1 MDEIICLAR
10 DQVVPIIE
18 DRAQVPQAVA
28 LAEFFMVIWM
38 SSGTKDPRGGPVR
51 SDAGAIA
58 LETNP
63 ADTSSRAGLARIRLQ
78 GRSKWKRTLLVL
90 TCMPVSF
97 GRSGHSTGRP
107 SRR

>member
-58 LETNP
+58 LETIRP
-63 ADTSSRAGLARIRLQ
+63 TPVAARALHGSDYRVEASGN
-78 GRSKWKRTLLVL
+78 GRY
-90 TCMPVSF
+90 
-97 GRSGHSTGRP
+97 
-107 SRR
+107 